1 MNVRTCKL
9 GDLPRVIHIERT
21 CFGPDSYSVTTFL
34 AHVFRD
40 RRGLL
45 VIENDEG
52 RIVGYVLARVGL
64 RWLGIHRG
72 GITSIA
78 VEPTCRR
85 CGAGT
90 ALLSSALDYLRSSG
104 VEEADLEV
112 NVRNRAAQSL
122 YQSFG
127 FVQSRLLPDYYGP
140 GADGLKMTLDMRE
153 AAGSGHGAH
162 PSGAH
167 RFPHA

>member
-1 MNVRTCKL
+1 MSVRTCKL
-9 GDLPRVIHIERT
+9 ADLPRVIQIERT

-40 RRGLL
+40 RKGLL

-52 RIVGYVLARVGL
+52 RVVGYVLARVGL

-78 VEPTCRR
+78 VDPAHRR
-85 CGAGT
+85 SGAGT
-90 ALLSSALDYLRSSG
+90 ALLAAALDYLRSNG

-112 NVRNRAAQSL
+112 NVSNRAAHSL

-140 GADGLKMTLDMRE
+140 GADGLKMTLDMHE
-153 AAGSGHGAH
+153 AATSRA
-162 PSGAH
+162 PASGAH
-167 RFPHA
+167 RFPHG